1 MQIVD
6 QTPSP
11 AQAQGPYRDLALHT
25 IGWKAFQDLC
35 AHVMEDVLRTPVEVF
50 REAHDDGQDA
60 VLNSKSI
67 GGRDQPTTV
76 QCKFSAV
83 AGRTLK
89 PSDLAIE
96 EEHIALLL
104 EKGMADRYILMTSMS
119 VSAPVAVKIRK
130 RLRELG
136 VARSHVLGKEFL
148 TRVIRSSS
156 KLRALVPLVYGLGD
170 LSIILDDRRA
180 KQAKAVL
187 GHLQSSLRTYVTTAP
202 HVKAV
207 RTLAKHKVVMLL
219 GDAAT
224 GKSTI
229 AAVLATV
236 AADNPRHRCFKADG
250 PIELMDNWNPEE
262 GGALYWIDDAFG
274 PNQLRQD
281 FVDAWI
287 NMMPKVQAAI
297 AGGNSFVLTSRRHI
311 YEAAKPKLGSRNHPL
326 FRNEEAIVQVGN
338 LTADERSQILYNHIK
353 AGNQPN
359 EWKTYLKNYHVE
371 ELAKEELLIPEIAR
385 QLGDRAYTQKVQ
397 LTRDSLIRFIR
408 ANRTFLH
415 DTIKELS
422 KDSRAALTLVFLHGG
437 KMVIGNPS
445 ANMQELV
452 IRHYDVDR
460 EMLGEALSHLKG
472 SFLVEKAEGGQSFWT
487 FKHPT
492 LADALALTLGETEG
506 MRELYLRGVRVETV
520 LSNTACASETVIG
533 DFVLL
538 PETLDSLLVE
548 RLVESPDE
556 AGLNRQLFSY
566 LADKTSDSIVRA
578 VFAKAPGL
586 FYRKAVSS
594 YRSAYDPK
602 VRVYARAQSL
612 NILPSEARVMMAQ
625 FLENDLFEG
634 LDVSCLDDERIL
646 QLFSVSTLLNL
657 VSRIMTDLIPR
668 YEEAIEVCAEDAD
681 LDLEPSDNFDDLNS
695 AVADLVRFLEDK
707 GSEVLESA
715 QSLYGLIENGI
726 EKVAERKDKREREL
740 ERERN
745 DWMWEE
751 LSEST
756 RSASRSQPITSDT
769 ARGIGCASPSPRSTF
784 SDVDQ

>member
-1 MQIVD
+1 
-6 QTPSP
+6 
-11 AQAQGPYRDLALHT
+11 
-25 IGWKAFQDLC
+25 
-35 AHVMEDVLRTPVEVF
+35 MEDVLHTPVEIF

-60 VLNSKSI
+60 VFNSKGI
-67 GGRDQPTTV
+67 GGGEQPTTV
-76 QCKFSAV
+76 QCKFSAN
-83 AGRTLK
+83 AGRTLT
-89 PSDLAIE
+89 PSDLAVE
-96 EEHIALLL
+96 EEHIEQLLR
-104 EKGMADRYILMTSMS
+104 KGLADRYVLMTNMS
-119 VSAPVAVKIRK
+119 VSAPAAVKIRN
-130 RLRELG
+130 RLKELG
-136 VARSHVLGKEFL
+136 VKRPHVFGKEFL

-207 RTLAKHKVVMLL
+207 RALAKHKIVMLL

-250 PIELMDNWNPEE
+250 PIELMENWNPDD

-338 LTADERSQILYNHIK
+338 LTPDERSQILYNHIK
-353 AGNQPN
+353 AGNQSKQ
-359 EWKTYLKNYHVE
+359 WKTNLKLNHIE
-371 ELAKEELLIPEIAR
+371 ELAKEELLLPEIAR

-397 LTRDSLIRFIR
+397 LSRDSLVHFIR
-408 ANRTFLH
+408 SNRAFLN

-437 KMVIGNPS
+437 KMAIGNPS
-445 ANMQELV
+445 ASMQELV
-452 IRHYDVDR
+452 IRHYDIDR
-460 EMLGEALSHLKG
+460 ETLGEALGHLKG
-472 SFLVEKAEGGQSFWT
+472 SFLVEKSEGGQSFWT

-492 LADALALTLGETEG
+492 LADALAATLGETEG

-520 LSNTACASETVIG
+520 LSNTACASESVIG

-538 PETLDSLLVE
+538 PETLDGLLVE
-548 RLVESPDE
+548 RLLQTPDE
-556 AGLNRQLFSY
+556 AGLNRQFFSY
-566 LADKTSDSIVRA
+566 LADKASDSVFRA
-578 VFAKAPGL
+578 LFAKAPEL
-586 FYRKAVSS
+586 FERNASSS

-602 VRVYARAQSL
+602 VRAYARAHNL
-612 NILPSEARVMMAQ
+612 NILPPERRSVMADT
-625 FLENDLFEG
+625 LENDLFEY
-634 LDVSCLDDERIL
+634 LDVSFLDEERIL

-657 VSRIMTDLIPR
+657 VWRIKTDLIPK
-668 YEEAIEVCAEDAD
+668 YEEAIDTCVDDAD
-681 LDLEPSDNFDDLNS
+681 LDLEPSSNFDDLSS
-695 AVADLVRFLEDK
+695 AVSDLERFLDDK
-707 GSEVLESA
+707 DPEALERA
-715 QSLYGLIENGI
+715 QSLYGAIESGI
-726 EKVAERKDKREREL
+726 EKVAERKDKRRRQRDSE
-740 ERERN
+740 

-751 LSEST
+751 LSES
-756 RSASRSQPITSDT
+756 SRPLSQSPPTTSR
-769 ARGIGCASPSPRSTF
+769 AEREISNASPTPRSIF